1 MLGALSGAVGAANG
15 PQSGSE
21 SRISSSILPLNSV
34 AIAGLTLVVDPQD
47 SGCRLHRCA
56 KLSANIALTNSHAA
70 AVANEGLSVP
80 PASRCAAASAGSARH
95 RNRRWAA
102 PPIQRLAHWSSTP
115 CPRSPATPRRCPRP
129 PTPLPAHRA
138 AATPNS
144 GQRRNPL
151 LRWQSRAYASV
162 VAAASVTVA
171 ERLPPRQPRPT
182 RPALSTWR

>member
-80 PASRCAAASAGSARH
+80 PASRCAAASAGSA
-95 RNRRWAA
+95 
-102 PPIQRLAHWSSTP
+102 
-115 CPRSPATPRRCPRP
+115 PRSEATD
-129 PTPLPAHRA
+129 
-138 AATPNS
+138 AATGSSCGGDPQF
-144 GQRRNPL
+144 G
-151 LRWQSRAYASV
+151 
-162 VAAASVTVA
+162 
-171 ERLPPRQPRPT
+171 
-182 RPALSTWR
+182 STS